1 MSRTNANAVK
11 NLLRAGST
19 NSDYDGTTDL
29 GQFIDTANVIV
40 TRVNTCASDKDIT
53 LSSTELE
60 LIERWLAAHYYVMSD
75 QVRESKRTGDAE
87 SKYQGKTGKNLEA
100 SKYGQTAMDLDPSG
114 CLASLNNRKIASM
127 FWAGKTPTEALDYDE
142 RD

>member
-1 MSRTNANAVK
+1 MPRTNQNAVK
-11 NLLRAGST
+11 NLLRH
-19 NSDYDGTTDL
+19 NSDNPDYDGTTDL

-40 TRVNTCASDKDIT
+40 TRVNSCASDKDIT

-60 LIERWLAAHYYVMSD
+60 LIERWLAAHFYVMSD

-87 SKYQGKTGKNLEA
+87 AKYQGKTGKNLES
-100 SKYGQTAMDLDPSG
+100 SKYGQTALTLDWSG
-114 CLASLNNRKIASM
+114 CLAGLSSRNVAGL